1 MNRINFPGY
10 LNKAIIILFLSLPYY
25 GNAQNHNKKI
35 TIQERN
41 IPIKA
46 AFSLI
51 EQQTD
56 YSIAYEQS
64 MLDTEKRISL
74 SLKNV
79 TIENA
84 LTQILEDTRN
94 TFKIKGYHVIISP
107 ENTEKRED
115 NKNKPTQTIR
125 GRVVDSDT
133 GIPIEF
139 ASVLLENT
147 AIGNTTDSVGRFR
160 INRVP
165 VGRYNIRI
173 SYMGYK
179 TKIIPEIP
187 VSSSKEITL
196 EISLEEEV
204 QRLNEVVILP
214 QLNKDAP
221 LNPMALTGGR
231 MISMEEAG
239 RFANGFDDPARL
251 VAAFAGVAGDVGSN
265 AIAIRGNSPQ
275 FIQWK
280 LEGVEIPNPTHFA
293 DLMGLGGGFLS
304 ALSSQIM
311 GNSDFYN
318 GVFPAEY
325 NNALSGVFDMYMRNG
340 NNQQYEHTLQAG
352 LLGFDL
358 ASEGP
363 INKKYGSSYIFNYR
377 FSNTSLAT
385 GGDTPMKYQDV
396 SFKFNFPTR
405 QAGTFSIWGLGLRD
419 RSKFEAEDREKWE
432 TQGDRQAAE
441 YKLEKMAGGF
451 THKYKLNES
460 TNIKSS
466 IAATYSQDHSDVDQ
480 HTKTGQSI
488 IEVADILNR
497 KWDIVFSSY
506 INKKINARHTN
517 RTGITFTGLLYDL
530 DYKVSPDFG
539 LDKPMERISEG
550 SGKSSVFSAFSSSII
565 DINDRLTASVG
576 LTTQF
581 FTLNDNWTLEPR
593 LALKWN
599 IKPRHSFAVSYGMY
613 SRREKLDYYFV
624 ERQINNV
631 TESNRY
637 LDFSRSHHF
646 GLTYDWKIAPL
657 LHLKIEPYYQYL
669 YNIPIEKG
677 TPFSVIN
684 HQAFYLDKILVN
696 EGKGRNYGVDVTL
709 EKYMNNGFY
718 YMMTGSL
725 FKSKYM
731 GSDGIWRNTRLD
743 RGYLFNFLS
752 GKEWLVGRRRQN
764 IFNLNVRL
772 FFQGGDRYTPIDE
785 EKSKEIKDIV
795 FDETKAFIEKF
806 NPAING
812 DVSVSYKINKKKL
825 SHEFSL
831 KVLNI
836 GGYTGAHFY
845 QYNENTDQVKK
856 EKGFGIIPNISY
868 KIEF

>member
-10 LNKAIIILFLSLPYY
+10 LSKAIIILFLSFPYY

-35 TIQERN
+35 TLQERN
-41 IPIKA
+41 ITIKT

-64 MLDTEKRISL
+64 ILDTEKRVSL

-84 LTQILEDTRN
+84 LTKILEDTQS
-94 TFKIKGYHVIISP
+94 TFKIKGYHIIISP
-107 ENTEKRED
+107 KKIERRED
-115 NKNKPTQTIR
+115 NKSKPVQTIR
-125 GRVVDSDT
+125 GRIVDSNT
-133 GIPIEF
+133 GAPIEF
-139 ASVLLENT
+139 ASIFLENT
-147 AIGNTTDSVGRFR
+147 TIGNTTDSLGHFR

-173 SYMGYK
+173 SYLGYK
-179 TKIIPEIP
+179 TNIIPEIL

-196 EISLEEEV
+196 EISLEEEA
-204 QRLNEVVILP
+204 QTLNEVVIRP
-214 QLNKDAP
+214 QINKDAP
-221 LNPMALTGGR
+221 LNSMALTGGR

-251 VAAFAGVAGDVGSN
+251 VAAFAGVAGNVGTN

-275 FIQWK
+275 FTQWK

-293 DLMGLGGGFLS
+293 DLSGLGGGFLS
-304 ALSSQIM
+304 ALSSQVM

-318 GVFPAEY
+318 GAFPAEY

-340 NNQQYEHTLQAG
+340 NNQQYEHTFRAG

-363 INKKYGSSYIFNYR
+363 VSKKHGSSYIFNYR

-385 GGDTPMKYQDV
+385 GGDVTMKYQDV

-405 QAGTFSIWGLGLRD
+405 KTGTFSIWGLGLLD
-419 RSKFEAEDREKWE
+419 RNKYDAEDPEKWE
-432 TQGDRQAAE
+432 TQGDRQAADF
-441 YKLEKMAGGF
+441 KLEKMAGGI
-451 THKYKLNES
+451 THQYILNEN
-460 TNIKSS
+460 THLKSS
-466 IAATYSQDHSDVDQ
+466 IAATYSQDHSYANQ
-480 HTKTGQSI
+480 KTKTGQSI
-488 IEVADILNR
+488 DVADALNR

-506 INKKINARHTN
+506 INKRINTRHTN

-530 DYKVSPDFG
+530 DYKISPDFG
-539 LDKPMERISEG
+539 LDKPMERISKG
-550 SGKSSVFSAFSSSII
+550 SGESSVFSAFSSSLI
-565 DINDRLTASVG
+565 DISDRLTASVG

-599 IKPRHSFAVSYGMY
+599 MKPLHSFAVSYGMY

-624 ERQINNV
+624 ERQINDV
-631 TESNRY
+631 TVSNKY

-646 GLTYDWKIAPL
+646 GFTYDWKIAPL

-669 YNIPIEKG
+669 YNIPVEKG
-677 TPFSVIN
+677 TSFSIIN
-684 HQAFYLDKILVN
+684 HQEFFLDKILVN
-696 EGKGRNYGVDVTL
+696 EGKGQNYGVDVTL
-709 EKYMNNGFY
+709 EKYMNKGVY
-718 YMMTGSL
+718 YMLTGSL
-725 FKSKYM
+725 FKSRYM
-731 GSDGIWRNTRLD
+731 GGDGIWRNTWLD

-752 GKEWLVGRRRQN
+752 GKEWLVGKRRQN
-764 IFNLNVRL
+764 VFNLNIRF
-772 FFQGGDRYTPIDE
+772 FFQGGDRYTPVDE
-785 EKSKEIKDIV
+785 DTSHESKDIV
-795 FDETKAFIEKF
+795 FDEARAFSEKF

-845 QYNENTDQVKK
+845 QYNENTDQIKK
-856 EKGFGIIPNISY
+856 QKGFGIIPNICY